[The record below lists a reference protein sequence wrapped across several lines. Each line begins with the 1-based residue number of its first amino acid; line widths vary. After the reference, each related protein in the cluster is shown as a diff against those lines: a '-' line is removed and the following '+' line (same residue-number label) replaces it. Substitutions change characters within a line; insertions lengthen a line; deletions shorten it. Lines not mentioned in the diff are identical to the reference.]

1 MTSPRVVVL
10 VDGEH
15 HPSVVRAAV
24 DDLRSRGVTVVG
36 AAMLGGGEKLA
47 PGDVPDLGVA
57 VVDGSGPL
65 DALTRALDRF
75 DASIVVDLSD
85 DPVLD
90 ARTRALLAAH
100 ALARGLTYRGADV
113 EVTPPPRPRLCKN
126 PSIAVVGTGKRTG
139 KTAVAQ
145 ALARALRTAGTEPVI
160 VTMARGG
167 PPRPELV
174 DPRETDLTLAAL
186 LRRAAS
192 GQHAASDHLEDALA
206 AGVAAIGTRRCGG
219 GVAGTPAF
227 DEFAAG
233 VALANQ
239 RREGLV
245 VLEGSGRA
253 IPPVHADVT
262 VCVVPAGADP
272 DLVTGHVGVVALL
285 LSDVVLVTLGAEPGR
300 AGLVPSQRA
309 TPSRA
314 RELESR
320 VRAVV
325 PGVPVVTGS
334 LRPVPLE
341 PLAARNVFLATT
353 APDGAMP
360 SIARQL
366 ERDAGAVVVGWT
378 TNLGSRDRLRGDLV
392 DLRGADVLVTEI
404 KGAGVDTAARL
415 GAERGMDVVFLRH
428 DVDLHGESIATR
440 ARALADLATQR
451 FESGDAR
458 R

>member
-1 MTSPRVVVL
+1 M
-10 VDGEH
+10 
-15 HPSVVRAAV
+15 
-24 DDLRSRGVTVVG
+24 
-36 AAMLGGGEKLA
+36 
-47 PGDVPDLGVA
+47 
-57 VVDGSGPL
+57 
-65 DALTRALDRF
+65 
-75 DASIVVDLSD
+75 
-85 DPVLD
+85 
-90 ARTRALLAAH
+90 
-100 ALARGLTYRGADV
+100 
-113 EVTPPPRPRLCKN
+113 
-126 PSIAVVGTGKRTG
+126 
-139 KTAVAQ
+139 
-145 ALARALRTAGTEPVI
+145 
-160 VTMARGG
+160 
-167 PPRPELV
+167 
-174 DPRETDLTLAAL
+174 
-186 LRRAAS
+186 
-192 GQHAASDHLEDALA
+192 
-206 AGVAAIGTRRCGG
+206 
-219 GVAGTPAF
+219 
-227 DEFAAG
+227 
-233 VALANQ
+233 
-239 RREGLV
+239 
-245 VLEGSGRA
+245 LEGSGRA

>member
-1 MTSPRVVVL
+1 
-10 VDGEH
+10 
-15 HPSVVRAAV
+15 
-24 DDLRSRGVTVVG
+24 
-36 AAMLGGGEKLA
+36 
-47 PGDVPDLGVA
+47 
-57 VVDGSGPL
+57 
-65 DALTRALDRF
+65 
-75 DASIVVDLSD
+75 
-85 DPVLD
+85 
-90 ARTRALLAAH
+90 
-100 ALARGLTYRGADV
+100 
-113 EVTPPPRPRLCKN
+113 
-126 PSIAVVGTGKRTG
+126 VGTGKRTG

-145 ALARALRTAGTEPVI
+145 ALARALSSAGTEPVI

-174 DPRETDLTLAAL
+174 DARETDLTLSAL

-227 DEFAAG
+227 DDFAAG
-233 VALANQ
+233 VALANE

-262 VCVVPAGADP
+262 VCVVPGGADP

-353 APDGAMP
+353 APDRAMR

-378 TNLGSRDRLRGDLV
+378 TNLGNRDRLRGDLV

-415 GAERGMDVVFLRH
+415 AAERGMDVVFLRH